1 MSLRIKLI
9 ILLIQIVLSLI
20 INTGCMGQANKISDN
35 NQKNIK
41 VEVILKTSEN
51 DFWQNVRVGAD
62 AAGKEFSVN
71 LSINSPLN
79 ESDVEDQ
86 ITLVDNAI
94 ERKVDAIVLAASD
107 FKKLVA
113 VAEKA
118 VNAGIPV
125 IIIDSELDST
135 RISTFIATDNKEAA
149 IKAGNRLVEIAGKE
163 CNIAI
168 MSFVKGAATSNQRLE
183 GIYEA
188 IKKYP
193 KIKVL
198 AIEYSLSDE
207 NIAEKHTKNIL
218 KKYPDIN
225 AIVALNGPSTI
236 GTARAIEEMNL
247 SGKVKIVGFDNINGE
262 IDYLEDNAIQAI
274 VIQNP
279 YNMGYLGV
287 KYAVDVINK
296 VNIAKTI
303 NTGST
308 VIDKRNMYL
317 PENQKLLFPFV
328 K

>member
-1 MSLRIKLI
+1 M
-9 ILLIQIVLSLI
+9 QIVLCLI
-20 INTGCMGQANKISDN
+20 IVTGCTRQVNNISDN
-35 NQKNIK
+35 AQNNIK
-41 VEVILKTSEN
+41 IEVILKTSEN
-51 DFWQNVRVGAD
+51 DFWKNVRAGAD
-62 AAGKEFSVN
+62 VAGKEFSVD

-86 ITLVDNAI
+86 ISLVNNAI

-107 FKKLVA
+107 YKKLVA
-113 VAEKA
+113 VSEKA
-118 VNAGIPV
+118 VDAGIPV
-125 IIIDSELDST
+125 IIIDSALDST

-149 IKAGNRLVEIAGKE
+149 IKAGNMLVQVAGKHS
-163 CNIAI
+163 NIAI
-168 MSFVKGAATSNQRLE
+168 MSFVKGAATSNERQA

-188 IKKYP
+188 INKYP
-193 KIKVL
+193 GIHVL
-198 AIEYSLSDE
+198 GIEYSLSDE
-207 NIAEKHTKNIL
+207 RVAQELTKKLL
-218 KKYPDIN
+218 KKFPQIN

-236 GTARAIEEMNL
+236 GTARAIEELNL
-247 SGKVKIVGFDNINGE
+247 IGKVKIVGFDNITGE

-287 KYAVDVINK
+287 KNAIDVINK
-296 VNIAKTI
+296 ISIARTI

-308 VIDKRNMYL
+308 VIDKGNMYL